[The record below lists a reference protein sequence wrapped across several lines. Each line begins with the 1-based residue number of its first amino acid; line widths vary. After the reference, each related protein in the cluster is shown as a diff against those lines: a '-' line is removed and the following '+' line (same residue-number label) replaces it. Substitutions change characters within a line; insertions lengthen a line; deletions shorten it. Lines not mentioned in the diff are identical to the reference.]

1 MFDFPKAIPEPRG
14 CGEREPGGVYVECG
28 LSDHGIPFKYFLKDP
43 PLPVP
48 EGKGKEELA
57 NKPQLWPRTA
67 LKDPGDPTSEYVVT
81 HPGTDQPIVDLLLW
95 IGAEH
100 YRRCPYFIAE
110 AMRLGVSRK
119 LNPNLDLTLLT
130 RESNMIL
137 MHPYV
142 MNALWAQQS
151 PPLSCWREI
160 KSHARYGQDE
170 LDDETRGEAESGEG
184 ALESTLHAAAAS
196 HTHREQCLFK
206 LWELIPESEASL
218 VLPQPGGPPL
228 CHLEVG
234 STLVTYR
241 PTGESEEGLSPG
253 IFAVLPITGIA
264 LIKFD
269 DGSVNEKARAK
280 IAQARERNGE
290 LALPHYESDK

>member
-1 MFDFPKAIPEPRG
+1 MFDDFPRAIPEPRG

-28 LSDHGIPFKYFLKDP
+28 LSDHGIPFRYFLKDP
-43 PLPVP
+43 PLPEP
-48 EGKGKEELA
+48 EGKGKDELA
-57 NKPQLWPRTA
+57 NKPQFWLRTK
-67 LKDPGDPTSEYVVT
+67 LRDPNDPTSAYVVT

-119 LNPNLDLTLLT
+119 LNPNLDLTQLT

-142 MNALWAQQS
+142 MNSLWAQQS
-151 PPLSCWREI
+151 PPLSCWRQIEG
-160 KSHARYGQDE
+160 HALYGQDE
-170 LDDETRGEAESGEG
+170 LDDEDEVEA
-184 ALESTLHAAAAS
+184 TPPAAAAGHV
-196 HTHREQCLFK
+196 HTEQCLFK
-206 LWELIPESEASL
+206 LWELIPESEASS
-218 VLPQPGGPPL
+218 VRPRPSGPPL

-269 DGSVNEKARAK
+269 DGTVNEKAKAKLARAY
-280 IAQARERNGE
+280 ERNGD

>member
-1 MFDFPKAIPEPRG
+1 MFDDFPKAIAEPRG

-28 LSDHGIPFKYFLKDP
+28 LSDRGIPFKYFLKDP

-57 NKPQLWPRTA
+57 NKPQLWLRTA
-67 LKDPGDPTSEYVVT
+67 LRDPADPTSASVVT

-137 MHPYV
+137 MHPFV
-142 MNALWAQQS
+142 LNSLWAEQS
-151 PPLSCWREI
+151 PPLSCWR
-160 KSHARYGQDE
+160 SLPGHALYGQDE
-170 LDDETRGEAESGEG
+170 LDDESEDEEG
-184 ALESTLHAAAAS
+184 TDDEVDSTLHGGAAGHV
-196 HTHREQCLFK
+196 HTEQCLFK

-218 VLPQPGGPPL
+218 VLPQPNGPPL

-241 PTGESEEGLSPG
+241 PTGESEAGLSPG

-269 DGSVNEKARAK
+269 DGSVNEKAKAK
-280 IAQARERNGE
+280 IAKAREQNGD

>member
-1 MFDFPKAIPEPRG
+1 MFDFPRAIPEPRG

-43 PLPVP
+43 PLPVRV
-48 EGKGKEELA
+48 GKCKEELA
-57 NKPQLWPRTA
+57 NKPQLWVRTA
-67 LKDPGDPTSEYVVT
+67 QRRPGDPTSEYVVT
-81 HPGTDQPIVDLLLW
+81 HSGSDQPIVDLLLW

-110 AMRLGVSRK
+110 AMHLGVSRK
-119 LNPNLDLTLLT
+119 LNPNLDLALLT

-142 MNALWAQQS
+142 MNSLWAQQA

-160 KSHARYGQDE
+160 KGHARYGQDE
-170 LDDETRGEAESGEG
+170 LDDEAEIEGETGAGEVD
-184 ALESTLHAAAAS
+184 STPQAAAAS
-196 HTHREQCLFK
+196 HVHTEQCLFK
-206 LWELIPESEASL
+206 LWELKPVREATL
-218 VLPQPGGPPL
+218 VIPQPNGRPL

-241 PTGESEEGLSPG
+241 PSGESEEGLSPG

-269 DGSVNEKARAK
+269 DGTVNEKAQAK
-280 IAQARERNGE
+280 LAQARARNGD